1 MIGLDLKS
9 LLRRP
14 KVTVL
19 FKKCQSGG
27 FGILCVR
34 REFAPYSLENLF
46 VMFLVFF
53 KARVACLKEKLH
65 LRQTLYIIYLKG
77 AHVFCFLQA
86 IDYHFKTA

>member
-34 REFAPYSLENLF
+34 REFAHYSLEILF
-46 VMFLVFF
+46 VMFLVF
-53 KARVACLKEKLH
+53 KARVACLKGKLH

-77 AHVFCFLQA
+77 VHVFCFLQA
-86 IDYHFKTA
+86 IDYRFKTT

>member
-34 REFAPYSLENLF
+34 REFAPYSLEIVCNVF
-46 VMFLVFF
+46 SFF